1 MQPADH
7 TENRMGEKMDKY
19 AEKLENCVSYVRTVT
34 DFVPKVAIVLG
45 SGLNDYADQVEKVC
59 EISYRDIPG
68 FPVSTAPGHDGR
80 FIFGTVAGVP
90 VVVMKGRI
98 HYYEGYEISD
108 VVLPER
114 LMRRLGAE
122 VLLLTN
128 AAGGVNKSFRPGDFM
143 VIRDQI
149 TCFVPS
155 PLRDGDWSAYGSVFP
170 DMSNVYDRDLAAKI
184 LAAAARAGYVLQQ
197 GVYLQASGPA
207 FETRAEINAFR
218 TLGADAVGMST
229 AVEATAVH
237 QMGMRVCGLSCITNM
252 ACGVTDAPITGEEVN
267 ATAARVAREFT
278 SLVTI
283 IIQAVGK

>member
-1 MQPADH
+1 
-7 TENRMGEKMDKY
+7 MDKY
-19 AEKLENCVSYVRTVT
+19 VEKLENCVEYVRTVT
-34 DFVPKVAIVLG
+34 DFVPSVAIVLG
-45 SGLNDYADQVEKVC
+45 SGLNNYADQVEKVC

-80 FIFGTVAGVP
+80 FIFGWIRKVP

-108 VVLPER
+108 VVLPVR
-114 LMRRLGAE
+114 LMRCLGAG

-128 AAGGVNKSFRPGDFM
+128 AAGGVNKDFHVGNFM

-170 DMSNVYDRDLAAKI
+170 DMSDVYDSELAGKI
-184 LAAAARAGYVLQQ
+184 LAAAGRAGYVLQQ

-207 FETRAEINAFR
+207 FETKAEIRAFR
-218 TLGADAVGMST
+218 TMGADAVGMST
-229 AVEATAVH
+229 AVEATAAH

-252 ACGVTDAPITGEEVN
+252 ACGVTDRPITGAEVN
-267 ATAARVAREFT
+267 ETAERVAADFT
-278 SLVTI
+278 ALVSLITE
-283 IIQAVGK
+283 AVGK

>member
-1 MQPADH
+1 
-7 TENRMGEKMDKY
+7 MDKY
-19 AEKLENCVSYVRTVT
+19 VEKLENCVKYVRTVT

-45 SGLNDYADQVEKVC
+45 SGLNNYADSVEKVC

-80 FIFGTVAGVP
+80 FIFGRVQGVP
-90 VVVMKGRI
+90 VVVMKGRV

-128 AAGGVNKSFRPGDFM
+128 AAGGVNTGFRPGDFM

-149 TCFVPS
+149 TSFVPS

-170 DMSNVYDRDLAAKI
+170 DMSTVYDNGLAAGI

-197 GVYLQASGPA
+197 GVYLQAPGPA
-207 FETRAEINAFR
+207 FETRAEIRAYR
-218 TLGADAVGMST
+218 ILGADAVGMST
-229 AVEATAVH
+229 AVEATAAH
-237 QMGMRVCGLSCITNM
+237 QMGMKICGLSCITNM
-252 ACGVTDAPITGEEVN
+252 ACGVTDRPITGEEVN
-267 ATAARVAREFT
+267 ETAARVAKDFKA
-278 SLVTI
+278 LVTI
-283 IIQAVGK
+283 IIEAVGK

>member
-1 MQPADH
+1 
-7 TENRMGEKMDKY
+7 MDKY
-19 AEKLENCVSYVRTVT
+19 VEKLENCVKYVRTVT

-45 SGLNDYADQVEKVC
+45 SGLNNYADSVEKVC

-80 FIFGTVAGVP
+80 FIFGRVQGIP
-90 VVVMKGRI
+90 VVVMKGRV

-128 AAGGVNKSFRPGDFM
+128 AAGGVNTGFRPGDFM

-149 TCFVPS
+149 TSFVPS

-170 DMSNVYDRDLAAKI
+170 DMSTVYDNGLAAGI

-197 GVYLQASGPA
+197 GVYLQAPGPA
-207 FETRAEINAFR
+207 FETRAEIRAYR
-218 TLGADAVGMST
+218 ILGADAVGMST
-229 AVEATAVH
+229 AVEATAAH
-237 QMGMRVCGLSCITNM
+237 QMGMKICGLSCITNM
-252 ACGVTDAPITGEEVN
+252 ACGVTDRPITGEEVN
-267 ATAARVAREFT
+267 ETAARVAKDFKA
-278 SLVTI
+278 LVTI
-283 IIQAVGK
+283 IIEAVGK

>member
-1 MQPADH
+1 
-7 TENRMGEKMDKY
+7 MDKY
-19 AEKLENCVSYVRTVT
+19 VEKLENCVKYVRTVT

-45 SGLNDYADQVEKVC
+45 SGLNNYADSVEKVC

-80 FIFGTVAGVP
+80 FIFGRVQDVP
-90 VVVMKGRI
+90 VVVMKGRV

-128 AAGGVNKSFRPGDFM
+128 AAGGVNTGFRPGDFM

-149 TCFVPS
+149 TSFVPS

-170 DMSNVYDRDLAAKI
+170 DMSTVYDNGLAAGI

-197 GVYLQASGPA
+197 GVYLQAPGPA
-207 FETRAEINAFR
+207 FETRAEIRAYR
-218 TLGADAVGMST
+218 ILGADAVGMST
-229 AVEATAVH
+229 AVEATAAH
-237 QMGMRVCGLSCITNM
+237 QMGMKICGLSCITNM
-252 ACGVTDAPITGEEVN
+252 ACGVTDRPITGEEVN
-267 ATAARVAREFT
+267 ETAARVAKDFKA
-278 SLVTI
+278 LVTI
-283 IIQAVGK
+283 IIEAVGK

>member
-1 MQPADH
+1 
-7 TENRMGEKMDKY
+7 MDKY
-19 AEKLENCVSYVRTVT
+19 VEKLENCVKYVRTVT
-34 DFVPKVAIVLG
+34 DFVPKAAIVLG
-45 SGLNDYADQVEKVC
+45 SGLNDYADSVEKVC

-80 FIFGTVAGVP
+80 FIFGHVKGVP
-90 VVVMKGRI
+90 VVVMKGRV

-128 AAGGVNKSFRPGDFM
+128 AAGGVNTGFRPGDFM

-149 TCFVPS
+149 TSFVPS

-170 DMSNVYDRDLAAKI
+170 DMSNVYDNELAARI

-197 GVYLQASGPA
+197 GVYLQAPGPA
-207 FETRAEINAFR
+207 FETKAEIRAYR

-229 AVEATAVH
+229 TVEATAAH
-237 QMGMRVCGLSCITNM
+237 QMGMKICGLSCITNM
-252 ACGVTDAPITGEEVN
+252 ACGVTDRPITGEEVN
-267 ATAARVAREFT
+267 ETAARVAKEFKA
-278 SLVTI
+278 LVTI
-283 IIQAVGK
+283 IIEAVGK